1 MCFPVLSCKN
11 SSSDT
16 ILLDVYA
23 RLLLLS
29 LTLYF
34 FLFRGKKEEDY
45 HSTTSGHR
53 TTRLPNRGKRRMTV
67 ATDPVAASLATVC
80 LLPSSITTAAADSR
94 RQRLVLLLSALWRE
108 FARELF
114 RGVGFL
120 GERAAR
126 DAIVLPASVPIADCV
141 PAHTTASSLGDEDR
155 RSARSQLVAWCR
167 DEATR
172 LPRSFCPRILSI
184 DCCPPLLRASN
195 TFGWNCE
202 TRHSSLATDDGGASM
217 DKLII
222 ALINS

>member
-1 MCFPVLSCKN
+1 MYTRD
-11 SSSDT
+11 SS
-16 ILLDVYA
+16 
-23 RLLLLS
+23 LS
-29 LTLYF
+29 LSLSS
-34 FLFRGKKEEDY
+34 LVRGEKEDY
-45 HSTTSGHR
+45 HSTTSGR
-53 TTRLPNRGKRRMTV
+53 QTTRLLNRGKRRMTV

-80 LLPSSITTAAADSR
+80 LLPSSITAAAADSR
-94 RQRLVLLLSALWRE
+94 RQRLVLLSALWRE
-108 FARELF
+108 SARELF

-172 LPRSFCPRILSI
+172 FPRSLYPRILSI
-184 DCCPPLLRASN
+184 NRCPPLPRASSTSGLN
-195 TFGWNCE
+195 FE
-202 TRHSSLATDDGGASM
+202 TRHSSLVTDDGGASM

-222 ALINS
+222 ALIN